1 MFQQTQSDFEKQND
15 INELVNLMN
24 NTSLKQEPQS
34 NTIYIPGSREMFC
47 K

>member
-15 INELVNLMN
+15 INELANLMN

-34 NTIYIPGSREMFC
+34 NTIYITGSREIFC